1 MVWRIQ
7 LGVTKTLIHFGVY
20 INIVTF
26 VSMFSSQYSIIEVQQ
41 IINATATIVKE
52 NNISILLTDSR
63 QVSNSAE
70 SLFFALNGRRDG
82 HEFIADLYHQGVRNF
97 VVRHKPEQEYTTAN
111 FLVVPSVLHAL
122 QTLAA
127 HHRSRF
133 NIPIIG
139 ITGSNGKTIV
149 KEWLYQLMAAD
160 KSIVRNPKSYN
171 SQIGVPLSVWQM
183 QEGNELGIF
192 EAGISTVNEM
202 DKLQAVIKPTVGV
215 LTHLGSAHD
224 EGFESTQQKVTE
236 KLKLFKQSTLIV
248 HNYDQLIGYTQY
260 LPQQAQTFTWS
271 FDLKEADLYVFSRS
285 VISKRFYLRAMY
297 KAEHI
302 ECLVPFLDEAS
313 VENAITC
320 WATLLAMG
328 YSAGEAGKRLEHLAA
343 VSMRLEMKT
352 GINDCS
358 IIDDSYNSDV
368 QSLGIALN
376 FLQQQNQHK
385 IKTLILSDIYQ
396 SGLQQHVLYRQVAD
410 MIKGKRID
418 RFIGVGEALVQNRA
432 FFDGV
437 AQTYFFAN
445 TAQVLQHLKELN
457 FNDEAILIKG
467 SRSFEFERISRALSE
482 KAHETMLEIN
492 LNALLGNL
500 NFYKSKLKPG
510 VKLMAM
516 VKAFSYGSGTF
527 EVANVLQY
535 NKVDYLAV
543 AYIDEGIALREAGIT
558 LPIMVL
564 NPEPSAFDKVIEF
577 KLEPELYSFDLLDKF
592 VKFAR
597 QHHINHYPVHI
608 KIDTGMHRLG
618 FEEYELDALCTLL
631 NGNEFIHVTSV
642 FSHLVASDAEAHDD
656 FTRRQIDLFRKAA
669 SKIEDTLGYAVI
681 KHICNTSGIIRWP
694 DAQFD
699 MVRLGIGL
707 YGIDAAVPHHLNG
720 LQPIATLKTS
730 ISQVRSIKAGE
741 TVGYNRKGSLQKDGR
756 IATVRIG
763 YADGY
768 LRAFGNGVGK
778 MLVKG
783 VLVPTVG
790 NIAMDMCMI
799 DVSAVNANE
808 GDEVIV
814 FDQQQTIEDLAQQ
827 IGTIPYEI
835 LTNIS
840 QRVKRVYFYE

>member
-1 MVWRIQ
+1 M
-7 LGVTKTLIHFGVY
+7 L
-20 INIVTF
+20 
-26 VSMFSSQYSIIEVQQ
+26 SSQYSILQVQQ
-41 IINATATIVKE
+41 IIAATATIVRE

-63 QVSNSAE
+63 QISNPVE
-70 SLFFALNGRRDG
+70 SLYFALTGRRDG
-82 HEFIADLYHQGVRNF
+82 HEFIAEAYNHGVRNF
-97 VVRHKPEQEYTTAN
+97 VVQNQPTADYAAAN
-111 FLVVPSVLHAL
+111 FLIVPDVLKAL

-133 NIPIIG
+133 NMPVIG

-149 KEWLYQLMAAD
+149 KEWLYQLLAGN
-160 KSIVRNPKSYN
+160 KNIVRNPKSYN
-171 SQIGVPLSVWQM
+171 SQIGVPLSVWQI
-183 QEGNELGIF
+183 QEDNDLGIF

-202 DKLQAVIKPTVGV
+202 DALEAIIQPTLGV
-215 LTHLGSAHD
+215 LTHIGSAHD
-224 EGFESTQQKVTE
+224 EGFESRSQKVIE
-236 KLKLFKQSTLIV
+236 KLKLFKKVELLV
-248 HNYDQLIGYTQY
+248 HNYDQLLEYKAD
-260 LPQQAQTFTWS
+260 LPAVTTFTWS
-271 FDLKEADLYVFSRS
+271 LNFKEADLYVFSET

-297 KAEHI
+297 KGNEV
-302 ECLVPFLDEAS
+302 ECLIPFLDEAS
-313 VENAITC
+313 VENAIVC
-320 WATLLAMG
+320 WATLLALG
-328 YSAGEAGKRLEHLAA
+328 YSAEEVDERLEHLSA

-358 IIDDSYNSDV
+358 VIDDSYNSDIR
-368 QSLGIALN
+368 SLEIALN

-385 IKTLILSDIYQ
+385 IKTLILSDIFQ
-396 SGLQQHVLYRQVAD
+396 SGLPPQELYQQVAD
-410 MIKGKRID
+410 MVKNKRID
-418 RFIGVGEALVQNRA
+418 KFIGVGEALHQHQNLFA
-432 FFDGV
+432 DIPQTFFY
-437 AQTYFFAN
+437 AY
-445 TAQVLQHLKELN
+445 TADMLRHRKEIN
-457 FNDEAILIKG
+457 FNNEAILIKG
-467 SRSFEFERISRALSE
+467 SRSFEFERISRALAQ

-500 NFYKSKLKPG
+500 NFYKSKLQPG

-527 EVANVLQY
+527 EVANILQY

-543 AYIDEGIALREAGIT
+543 AYIDEGVALRQAGIT
-558 LPIMVL
+558 LPVMVL
-564 NPEPSAFDKVIEF
+564 NPEPSAFDKLIEF
-577 KLEPELYSFDLLDKF
+577 NLEPEIYSFGLLDKF
-592 VKFAR
+592 VRYAQ
-597 QHHINHYPVHI
+597 QHQVSQYPVHL

-618 FEEYELDALCTLL
+618 FEDFELDALCDLL
-631 NGNEFIHVTSV
+631 TENAYIKVQSV
-642 FSHLVASDAEAHDD
+642 FSHLVASDNEAHDA
-656 FTRRQIDLFRKAA
+656 FTHKQINQFKLAFEQVEQA
-669 SKIEDTLGYAVI
+669 LGYTVI
-681 KHICNTSGIIRWP
+681 KHISNTSAIIRWL

-707 YGIDAAVPHHLNG
+707 YGIDAAVPDHLNG

-730 ISQVRSIKAGE
+730 ISQVKHIIAGD
-741 TVGYNRKGSLQKDGR
+741 TIGYNRNGSLLKDGR

-778 MLVKG
+778 MMVKG

-799 DVSAVNANE
+799 DVSAVEVKE

-814 FDQQQTIEDLAQQ
+814 FNEQQTIEDLAQQ